1 MDKQRLGRKE
11 VIALLQQHGITPT
24 QQRVHIGRLLFA
36 RDQHVSA
43 EQVLTLVNEGEIEQV
58 SKATVYNT
66 LNLFTGKGILREI
79 IVDPT
84 KVFYDSN
91 TTPHHHFFNV
101 DTGEL
106 LDMDSGALQLEGMPS
121 APEGTVPLGVDVI
134 IRVRNAPSQNLAS

>member
-24 QQRVHIGRLLFA
+24 QQRVHIARLLFA
-36 RDQHVSA
+36 KPRHVSA

-66 LNLFTGKGILREI
+66 LNLFADKAILREI
-79 IVDPT
+79 IVDPA
-84 KVFYDSN
+84 KVFYDTN
-91 TTPHHHFFNV
+91 LDAHHHFFNV

-106 LDMDSGALQLEGMPS
+106 MDM
-121 APEGTVPLGVDVI
+121 APEALEISGLPEAPAGTVPLGVEVI
-134 IRVRNAPSQNLAS
+134 VRVRNAPSLVG

>member
-24 QQRVHIGRLLFA
+24 QQRVHIARLLFA
-36 RDQHVSA
+36 KPRHVSA

-66 LNLFTGKGILREI
+66 LNLFADKAILREI
-79 IVDPT
+79 IVDPA
-84 KVFYDSN
+84 KVFYDTN
-91 TTPHHHFFNV
+91 LDAHHHFFNV

-106 LDMDSGALQLEGMPS
+106 MDMDPEALEISGLPE
-121 APEGTVPLGVDVI
+121 APAGTVPLGVEVI
-134 IRVRNAPSQNLAS
+134 VRVRNAPSLAG